1 MATATPGTPS
11 LRSTS
16 RNFAKP
22 VLWAALALIALSV
35 LFTVEIP
42 LFQTPSPLRTK
53 LLSERLILIPHA
65 LAGLTAF
72 LIGPFQFSTR
82 IRQRQLRLHRTLGK
96 VYVAAVFI
104 SFPFAIL
111 LGLPQAPPIA
121 FASDCQAVLW
131 LLCTVAAFIT
141 ARNRQITQHR
151 IWMVRSYSI
160 TCLFFTER
168 LLVPVPAYGNMGPV
182 GIGLSIFFFQL
193 WAFVLPDIAFHWQA
207 LTVRRK

>member
-11 LRSTS
+11 LRPSS

-22 VLWAALALIALSV
+22 ILWAALALIALSV
-35 LFTVEIP
+35 FFTVEVP
-42 LFQTPSPLRTK
+42 LFHNPSPLRTK

-82 IRQRQLRLHRTLGK
+82 IRQRHLRLHRTLGK
-96 VYVAAVFI
+96 VYVAAVI
-104 SFPFAIL
+104 ICFPFAIL
-111 LGLPQAPPIA
+111 LGSPQALSIA
-121 FASDCQAVLW
+121 IASDSQAVLW

-141 ARNRQITQHR
+141 ARNRQIASHR

-160 TCLFFTER
+160 TFLFFAER
-168 LLVPVPAYGNMGPV
+168 FLVPIPAYGNMGPT
-182 GIGLSIFFFQL
+182 GIALDIFFFQL
-193 WAFVLPDIAFHWQA
+193 WAFVLPDIAFHWHA
-207 LTVRRK
+207 LTTRRQ